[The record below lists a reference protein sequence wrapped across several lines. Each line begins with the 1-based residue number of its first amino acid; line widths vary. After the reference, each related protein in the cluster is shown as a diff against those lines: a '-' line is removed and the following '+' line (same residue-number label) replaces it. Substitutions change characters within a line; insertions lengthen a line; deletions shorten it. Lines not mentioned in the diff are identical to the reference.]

1 MVEIDRHKA
10 SLIAELEISRS
21 EVRNALAH
29 CEESLDVVSQL
40 RRNVQ
45 ENKVAWIAGAG
56 LLGYVAS
63 RILRHSMG
71 RTIATI
77 ASPASKRGGDSTT
90 GHRQNRALDI
100 GAFIFDL
107 AKPTLLAWVSS
118 RLPTLLSRASSPSPR
133 ASAPAPAQKPEQ
145 RGDQPT
151 SP

>member
-21 EVRNALAH
+21 EVRTALAH

-63 RILRHSMG
+63 RILRRSMG
-71 RTIATI
+71 RNILG
-77 ASPASKRGGDSTT
+77 PALKREGDSTT

-100 GAFIFDL
+100 GTFIFDL

-133 ASAPAPAQKPEQ
+133 ASAPSPAQRPEQ
-145 RGDQPT
+145 RAEQPT
-151 SP
+151 RT